1 MQSLYYLI
9 LYTLLKNNVIMKR
22 TTGILAFLNWVT
34 GTLCGKYTEYPYSN
48 YIYILRVGFVY
59 QIYLEILN

>member
-1 MQSLYYLI
+1 
-9 LYTLLKNNVIMKR
+9 MKR

-34 GTLCGKYTEYPYSN
+34 GTLCGKHTEYPYSN
-48 YIYILRVGFVY
+48 YIYILRGGFVC

>member
-1 MQSLYYLI
+1 
-9 LYTLLKNNVIMKR
+9 MKR

-48 YIYILRVGFVY
+48 YIYILRGGFVC